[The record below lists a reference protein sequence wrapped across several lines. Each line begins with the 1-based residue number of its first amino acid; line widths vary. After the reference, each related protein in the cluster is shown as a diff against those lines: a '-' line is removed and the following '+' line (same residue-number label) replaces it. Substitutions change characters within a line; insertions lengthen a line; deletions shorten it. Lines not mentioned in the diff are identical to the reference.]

1 MEVLTTVR
9 LLREA
14 ERLQKL
20 QTQLTGGRGKADFS
34 EPPILFVLSHL
45 VWIHVVLY
53 AQQLLQPAD
62 EADREVSRK
71 ITQKNKYLNELYFS
85 SASS

>member
-1 MEVLTTVR
+1 MEVLTAIR
-9 LLREA
+9 LLGEA

-20 QTQLTGGRGKADFS
+20 QTQLTGGRGKADFT
-34 EPPILFVLSHL
+34 EPPILFVLSHS
-45 VWIHVVLY
+45 VWLHVVLY
-53 AQQLLQPAD
+53 AQQLLRPGD

-71 ITQKNKYLNELYFS
+71 ITQKNKYLTELYFS

>member
-1 MEVLTTVR
+1 MEVLTAVR
-9 LLREA
+9 LLGEA

-20 QTQLTGGRGKADFS
+20 QTQLTGGRGKANFT
-34 EPPILFVLSHL
+34 EPPILFVLSHSIWL
-45 VWIHVVLY
+45 HAVLY
-53 AQQLLQPAD
+53 AQQLLRPGD

-71 ITQKNKYLNELYFS
+71 ITQKNKYLTELYFS